1 MTSFIGLTQKNS
13 PIKVNLSVSK
23 YNQKN
28 TVITDCKR
36 QNSLL
41 NEQKGCIKVFSMMRY
56 LNTFLFHHSFTTS
69 IQPLSAIVT

>member
-41 NEQKGCIKVFSMMRY
+41 NEQKVGYKGFQYDEVFKY
-56 LNTFLFHHSFTTS
+56 FSFS
-69 IQPLSAIVT
+69 S

>member
-1 MTSFIGLTQKNS
+1 MTSFIGLMQKTVI
-13 PIKVNLSVSK
+13 IKVNLSDLK
-23 YNQKN
+23 YSQKN
-28 TVITDCKR
+28 SVINDCKR

-41 NEQKGCIKVFSMMRY
+41 NEQKGCIKVFSMTRY